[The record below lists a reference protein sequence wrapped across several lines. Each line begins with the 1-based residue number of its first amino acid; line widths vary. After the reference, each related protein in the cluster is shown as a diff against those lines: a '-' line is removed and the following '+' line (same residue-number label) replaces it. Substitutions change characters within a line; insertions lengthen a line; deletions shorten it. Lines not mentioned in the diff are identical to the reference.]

1 VSNIVPMQWNAQL
14 PEHLRVA
21 SDAADMATLGAA
33 FESRAFARVST
44 KDNTFALVS
53 LEGELMR
60 VNQMDP
66 ADAKVFIDVVF
77 IKWSPTITKAW
88 YEGAYVDGSDASP
101 ACFSMDGVTPDASST
116 NRQATACASCPKN
129 AFGSAA
135 NGSGK
140 ACADRQRTAVI
151 LGADT
156 PVSVNGASAT
166 LKAGKDVYGF
176 ALAPM
181 TGKNLNAKVKEA
193 TKMGVNLKGV
203 VMRAKFVSQGVVDFQ
218 FLSYLGAPEY
228 AHTVKLAATDEA
240 IRACG
245 LNDLPA
251 RPALPAPPVH
261 AQLAPPAQVV
271 QPPAPLIPQ
280 AASAPLSF
288 PLAAAPAPVAAEPSK
303 RRRGRPA
310 ADAQTAATPPT
321 ATAFAAPTTI
331 PAPTAPL
338 AAFPSSP
345 PAQNGV
351 IQQPAAASSDLDAL
365 LAQAMA

>member
-1 VSNIVPMQWNAQL
+1 MNAIVPMQWNAQL

-53 LEGELMR
+53 LDGELMR

-77 IKWSPTITKAW
+77 IKWSPTITKTW
-88 YEGAYVDGSDASP
+88 YENAFVDGSDQSP
-101 ACFSMDGVTPDASST
+101 ACFSNDGIAPDASST
-116 NRQATACASCPKN
+116 NRQGDANGNCTLCPKN

-140 ACADRQRTAVI
+140 ACADRQRTAII

-156 PVSVNGASAT
+156 PVSVNGAAAT
-166 LKAGKDVYGF
+166 LKAGQQVYGF

-218 FLSYLGAPEY
+218 FLSYLGAAEY
-228 AHTVKLAATDEA
+228 AHTVKLAASDEA
-240 IRACG
+240 TRACG
-245 LNDLPA
+245 LNDLPT
-251 RPALPAPPVH
+251 RPALPAPPAH
-261 AQLAPPAQVV
+261 AQLAPPVQTI

-280 AASAPLSF
+280 AAPLSF
-288 PLAAAPAPVAAEPSK
+288 PLAAAPAPVAAEPPK

-310 ADAQTAATPPT
+310 SPAADPSPITPPSPAM
-321 ATAFAAPTTI
+321 ATVAP
-331 PAPTAPL
+331 A
-338 AAFPSSP
+338 SP
-345 PAQNGV
+345 FSASPAQNGV
-351 IQQPAAASSDLDAL
+351 IQQPAAASSDMDAL
-365 LAQAMA
+365 LALAMA